1 MAHVSMRGLKQ
12 MKCFAIRTCF
22 RETSISWIFTFP
34 QKVST
39 LPKDLLLEHV
49 QVADLITTLDIQV
62 WFHETKA
69 PVARLSGI
77 DGL

>member
-12 MKCFAIRTCF
+12 GSQSVRAFVKLPLVGYLHFHRTL
-22 RETSISWIFTFP
+22 
-34 QKVST
+34 ST
-39 LPKDLLLEHV
+39 LPKDLLLELV
-49 QVADLITTLDIQV
+49 QVVDLITTLDIQV